1 MISLGLPSQNTI
13 VIEDPVEKEGGV
25 VKAEITVME
34 GTKVVAKAHIDIADA
49 KDVLVEAE
57 MMAETLNPVDI
68 AVAVEVHNRGLEVE
82 RLTHHLTEV
91 EQI

>member
-1 MISLGLPSQNTI
+1 
-13 VIEDPVEKEGGV
+13 
-25 VKAEITVME
+25 ME

-49 KDVLVEAE
+49 KDAIVEAE
-57 MMAETLNPVDI
+57 MKAETLNPVDI
-68 AVAVEVHNRGLEVE
+68 AVAVELHNHGREVE

>member
-1 MISLGLPSQNTI
+1 
-13 VIEDPVEKEGGV
+13 
-25 VKAEITVME
+25 ME

-49 KDVLVEAE
+49 KDAIVEAE

-68 AVAVEVHNRGLEVE
+68 VVAVEVHNRGLEVE

-91 EQI
+91 KQI